1 MKDLAKDKNEDLKLP
16 DDIPKDFFG
25 IVSKVL
31 NFIEDVDKTKNK
43 KQ

>member
-1 MKDLAKDKNEDLKLP
+1 MKDLQKDKNEDLVLP
-16 DDIPKDFFG
+16 KDIPKEFFS

-43 KQ
+43 K

>member
-1 MKDLAKDKNEDLKLP
+1 MKDLANDKNEDLVLP
-16 DDIPKDFFG
+16 NDIPKEFFG

-43 KQ
+43 K